1 MNDNDN
7 KQESTR
13 YIIIKLLPVTESKL
27 QLIDMKYNP
36 SKQNILLQNTAKP
49 LIIIRYFHARN
60 AVYFFKL
67 KYCFICMYT
76 YNEKS
81 VYYTHKNLAQFSILT
96 CYREKMEWG
105 VFERMYTYVI
115 DEVVVWWCN

>member
-1 MNDNDN
+1 MER
-7 KQESTR
+7 ESN
-13 YIIIKLLPVTESKL
+13 LL
-27 QLIDMKYNP
+27 
-36 SKQNILLQNTAKP
+36 
-49 LIIIRYFHARN
+49 IRYFHARN

-76 YNEKS
+76 YNKKR